1 VTKALLDLWFYF
13 NSTRPYSIVPSYVL
27 PYDSDMHKIKIS
39 FLFMVLAAISISAVA
54 CGSSIGDESVSS
66 VEETGDGVQITLPD
80 GVFTAD
86 DVAAVGWKKSKELS
100 SETLPGATSAWYGFY
115 QQRDV
120 EVRVYESQSEAISLG
135 QELADTATGR
145 RKPSS
150 MIDSGAITNAQTNTR
165 TSYLTY
171 AIVGNLIMLCEIK
184 IEDCQSLLDG
194 IGQ

>member
-1 VTKALLDLWFYF
+1 MHNIKFLLLL
-13 NSTRPYSIVPSYVL
+13 V
-27 PYDSDMHKIKIS
+27 
-39 FLFMVLAAISISAVA
+39 VLAAISIPAVA
-54 CGSSIGDESVSS
+54 CGSSNGDESVSDS
-66 VEETGDGVQITLPD
+66 VVEPEIDAVQMTLPD
-80 GVFTAD
+80 SVFTID

-100 SETLPGATSAWYGFY
+100 SETLPGVSSVWYGFY

-135 QELADTATGR
+135 QELADLHSGR

-150 MIDSGAITNAQTNTR
+150 MIDSGAITNAQTSTR

-171 AIVGNLIMLCEIK
+171 AIVGNLILLCEIK
-184 IEDCQSLLDG
+184 IEDCQGLIDG

>member
-1 VTKALLDLWFYF
+1 MHNIKFLLLL
-13 NSTRPYSIVPSYVL
+13 V
-27 PYDSDMHKIKIS
+27 
-39 FLFMVLAAISISAVA
+39 VLAAISIPAVA
-54 CGSSIGDESVSS
+54 CGSSNGDESVSDS
-66 VEETGDGVQITLPD
+66 VVEPEIDAVQMTLPD
-80 GVFTAD
+80 SVFTAD

-100 SETLPGATSAWYGFY
+100 SETLPGVSSVWYGFY

-120 EVRVYESQSEAISLG
+120 EVRVYESQMKAISLG
-135 QELADTATGR
+135 QELADLHSGR

-171 AIVGNLIMLCEIK
+171 AIVGNLILLCEIK
-184 IEDCQSLLDG
+184 IEDCQGLIDG

>member
-1 VTKALLDLWFYF
+1 MHNIKFLLLL
-13 NSTRPYSIVPSYVL
+13 V
-27 PYDSDMHKIKIS
+27 
-39 FLFMVLAAISISAVA
+39 VLAAISILAVS
-54 CGSSIGDESVSS
+54 CGSSNGDESVSDS
-66 VEETGDGVQITLPD
+66 VVEPEIDAVQMTLPD
-80 GVFTAD
+80 SVFTAD

-100 SETLPGATSAWYGFY
+100 SETLPGVSSVWYGFY

-135 QELADTATGR
+135 QELADLHSGR

-150 MIDSGAITNAQTNTR
+150 MIDSGAITNAQTSTR

-171 AIVGNLIMLCEIK
+171 AIVGNLILLCEIK
-184 IEDCQSLLDG
+184 IEDCQGLIDG

>member
-1 VTKALLDLWFYF
+1 
-13 NSTRPYSIVPSYVL
+13 
-27 PYDSDMHKIKIS
+27 MHKIKFS
-39 FLFMVLAAISISAVA
+39 FLLVVLATISISVIG
-54 CGSSIGDESVSS
+54 CGSSSVDESVSS
-66 VEETGDGVQITLPD
+66 DEDTGDGVQITQPD
-80 GVFTAD
+80 GVFTVD
-86 DVAAVGWKKSKELS
+86 DVAAVGWKKSKEFS
-100 SETLPGATSAWYGFY
+100 VETLPGATSVWYGFY

-135 QELADTATGR
+135 QELADKATGR

-150 MIDSGAITNAQTNTR
+150 MIDSGAITNAQTSTR

-184 IEDCQSLLDG
+184 IEDCQSLVDG

>member
-1 VTKALLDLWFYF
+1 
-13 NSTRPYSIVPSYVL
+13 
-27 PYDSDMHKIKIS
+27 MHKIKFS
-39 FLFMVLAAISISAVA
+39 FLLVVLAAISISVVG
-54 CGSSIGDESVSS
+54 CGSSSVDESVSS
-66 VEETGDGVQITLPD
+66 DEDTGDGVQITQPD
-80 GVFTAD
+80 GVFTVD
-86 DVAAVGWKKSKELS
+86 DVAAVGWKKSKEFS
-100 SETLPGATSAWYGFY
+100 VETLPGATSVWYGFY

-135 QELADTATGR
+135 QELADKATGR

-150 MIDSGAITNAQTNTR
+150 MIDSGANTNAQTSTR

-184 IEDCQSLLDG
+184 IEDCQSLVDG

>member
-1 VTKALLDLWFYF
+1 
-13 NSTRPYSIVPSYVL
+13 
-27 PYDSDMHKIKIS
+27 MHKIKFS
-39 FLFMVLAAISISAVA
+39 FLLVVLAAISISVVG
-54 CGSSIGDESVSS
+54 CGSSSVDESVSS
-66 VEETGDGVQITLPD
+66 DEDTGDGVQITQPD
-80 GVFTAD
+80 GVFTVD
-86 DVAAVGWKKSKELS
+86 DVAAVGWKKSKEFS
-100 SETLPGATSAWYGFY
+100 VETLPGATSVWYGFY

-120 EVRVYESQSEAISLG
+120 EVRVYESQSDAISLG
-135 QELADTATGR
+135 QELADKATGR

-150 MIDSGAITNAQTNTR
+150 MIDSGAITNAQTSTR

>member
-1 VTKALLDLWFYF
+1 MHNIKFLLLL
-13 NSTRPYSIVPSYVL
+13 V
-27 PYDSDMHKIKIS
+27 
-39 FLFMVLAAISISAVA
+39 VLAAISIPAVA
-54 CGSSIGDESVSS
+54 CGSPNGDESVSDS
-66 VEETGDGVQITLPD
+66 VVEPEIDAVQMTLPD
-80 GVFTAD
+80 SVFTAD

-100 SETLPGATSAWYGFY
+100 SETLPGVSSVWYGFY

-135 QELADTATGR
+135 QELADLHSGR

-150 MIDSGAITNAQTNTR
+150 MIDSGAITNAQTSTR

-171 AIVGNLIMLCEIK
+171 AIVGNLILLCEIK
-184 IEDCQSLLDG
+184 IEDCQGLIDG

>member
-1 VTKALLDLWFYF
+1 
-13 NSTRPYSIVPSYVL
+13 
-27 PYDSDMHKIKIS
+27 MHKIKFS
-39 FLFMVLAAISISAVA
+39 FLLVVLAAISISVVG
-54 CGSSIGDESVSS
+54 CGSSSVDESVSS
-66 VEETGDGVQITLPD
+66 DEDTGDGVQITQPD
-80 GVFTAD
+80 GVFTVD
-86 DVAAVGWKKSKELS
+86 DVAAVGWKKSKEFS
-100 SETLPGATSAWYGFY
+100 VETLPGATSVWYGFY

-135 QELADTATGR
+135 QELADKATGR

-150 MIDSGAITNAQTNTR
+150 MIDSGAITNAQTSTR

-184 IEDCQSLLDG
+184 IEDCQSLVDG

>member
-1 VTKALLDLWFYF
+1 MHNIKFLLLL
-13 NSTRPYSIVPSYVL
+13 I
-27 PYDSDMHKIKIS
+27 
-39 FLFMVLAAISISAVA
+39 VLAAMSIPVVA
-54 CGSSIGDESVSS
+54 CGSSNSDGSASDSVA
-66 VEETGDGVQITLPD
+66 DPDLDAIQITLPD

-100 SETLPGATSAWYGFY
+100 PETLPGVTSVWYGFY

-120 EVRVYESQSEAISLG
+120 EVRVYESQDEAISVG
-135 QELADTATGR
+135 QELADLHSGR

-165 TSYLTY
+165 TSYLSY
-171 AIVGNLIMLCEIK
+171 AIVGNLILLCEIK